1 MNTRDNDKANKL
13 VSKLCCQ
20 GEVVIESEFFEG
32 VNYLVKDN
40 HIVILAGRNG
50 ELSVEMDKVCDLAKE
65 INEICSVWGNINTDK
80 CIIADKRKEDGKR

>member
-1 MNTRDNDKANKL
+1 MNTKDNDKANKFI
-13 VSKLCCQ
+13 SKLCSN
-20 GEVVIESEFFEG
+20 GEKVIESECFEG

-65 INEICSVWGNINTDK
+65 INEIRSVWGNINTDK
-80 CIIADKRKEDGKR
+80 CLVGKDRKEDGK